1 MKFTKARKFFGMY
14 SEGFRSMTV
23 GRSLWV
29 IIILKLIIIFAVLKV
44 FFLPNMLGSYD
55 TDEQKA
61 QAVRTNLIA
70 P

>member
-1 MKFTKARKFFGMY
+1 MY